1 MRVLLVL
8 SAICAS
14 LANAAD
20 SENLVA
26 HYLFD
31 DASGQTLHDRSGHG
45 HDGAI
50 SDAQWVPPSEGG
62 GLRFG
67 GSDKSYVDLGD
78 NPALKIAGD
87 STLFAW
93 VRLDASPYFD
103 DATNWT
109 IVDCERYRE
118 EGFVL
123 RVDGGS
129 GRVMYRESQH
139 EADRYAFGSQVLENR
154 AVHFIAVVRRG
165 NTATIYV
172 NGLPDGTLS
181 LQPAAYGEAP
191 LRISAPGQPFR
202 GTIYEVALFN
212 RAVSADEIAAW
223 YWSGAEKYRKSG
235 AKQGDL
241 SLQSYIYD
249 DDKEARASVSFLGIM
264 PLRDG
269 EEVRIALARR
279 DGDVLTSQTVS
290 KIPVEG
296 KGQYVF
302 SLDALND
309 GDYELRAELTGSS
322 RSARVAAPFHFPA
335 PPPVVPSPGE
345 MTVAQ
350 LPSQPAAPE
359 CRVEPTPGGGLILK
373 VGETPFTL
381 ESSFS
386 IPNGGD
392 NRLTCDDGTNAAGEP
407 EWHVLTSVPGGIA
420 ASGKHYEVKR
430 VFRTEPGRIVVT
442 DTITNRTNEP
452 LGLIF
457 HNRLATSG
465 EPFQKALIAAKE
477 TYRPV
482 EDRPLKFCPT
492 AFLVKPGLGVGL
504 VALDDVYI
512 VQSRGASDG
521 QTWVDLSSREFALDA
536 GASYTLEWA
545 IYANATGDYYDFVNA
560 IRRDEH
566 RNDVTIEG
574 ALAFVQGTQ
583 QRRDASLVP
592 GPEYFAMR
600 NPKYAT
606 LFCLSWCTDDPAIS
620 VEGIEFIEHPQE
632 RRQVRAMMD
641 GLRAVAPEVKGMFHV
656 AHQLFA
662 TNRPDEH
669 FRDSKV
675 IGPDGKQA
683 VYGHEYVG
691 SSYFSAERV
700 ADNWRWWI
708 YYPTLENSF
717 GKAMLDSV
725 DVMMDEMGARGV
737 FADGFLFGYGGE
749 YTYDRWDGH
758 SADIDP
764 ATHTI
769 ARKKTSVILITQDAM
784 TAWCNKI
791 RGKGGVVIA
800 NGVVPTRT
808 LCAMP
813 VITDKEVTEGPDVAL
828 LPAPVTLGNPAVC
841 STDEGAYDDVLSKL
855 RYGNLYWYYNEPV
868 KLAYESVPKQMFP
881 ITVQEV
887 HSGYVKGNER
897 LVTMHSAVYGWSES
911 RDLHLAYR
919 YDGRGHLVPANYTT
933 TVDAGP
939 VRTQIDLN
947 DRECAVLE
955 RIPVQIESE
964 TPVNVIADRDVNGHL
979 RLRLNGKGVVRIV
992 TAGTAPR
999 EITLDGPGE
1008 ITLD

>member
-1 MRVLLVL
+1 MHTLLALVL
-8 SAICAS
+8 ACIAAAAPGNAES
-14 LANAAD
+14 LT
-20 SENLVA
+20 A

-31 DASGQTLHDRSGHG
+31 EGSGTVLHDQSGHG
-45 HDGAI
+45 HDGVIA
-50 SDAQWVPPSEGG
+50 DAQWAPPSEGG

-67 GSDKSYVDLGD
+67 GSDKSYADLGD

-87 STLFAW
+87 STLLAW
-93 VRLDASPYFD
+93 VRLDASPYLD

-129 GRVMYRESQH
+129 GRVMYRESRH
-139 EADRYAFGSQVLENR
+139 ESDRCAFGVRVLENR
-154 AVHFIAVVRRG
+154 AVHFVAVVRQG
-165 NTATIYV
+165 GTATIYV
-172 NGLPDGTLS
+172 NGLPDGSLA
-181 LQPAAYGEAP
+181 LQPAVFGETP

-202 GTIYEVALFN
+202 GTIYEIALLG
-212 RAVSADEIAAW
+212 RAMSADEIADR
-223 YWSGAEKYRKSG
+223 YWSGVEKYGKEG
-235 AKQGDL
+235 ATQGQL
-241 SLQSYIYD
+241 SLTPYIYCD
-249 DDKEARASVSFLGIM
+249 EREARASVSFIGVM

-269 EEVRIALARR
+269 EEVRVSLARR
-279 DGDVLTSQTVS
+279 DGDALASQALSTV
-290 KIPVEG
+290 PDEG
-296 KGQYVF
+296 KRQFAF
-302 SLDALND
+302 SLDALTE

-322 RSARVAAPFHFPA
+322 RATRVAAPFRFPT
-335 PPPVVPSPGE
+335 PPPVVPSPHAFA
-345 MTVAQ
+345 VAA
-350 LPSQPAAPE
+350 LPSAPPLPD
-359 CRVEPTPGGGLILK
+359 CLVESTPGGGFRLS
-373 VGETPFTL
+373 VGETAL
-381 ESSFS
+381 AIESSFS
-386 IPNGGD
+386 IPNGGS
-392 NRLTCDDGTNAAGEP
+392 NRLVCANAVDASGEP
-407 EWHVLTSVPGGIA
+407 GWRIQSSIPGGLS
-420 ASGKHYEVKR
+420 ASGKHYGLKR

-442 DTITNRTNEP
+442 DTIANKTSEA
-452 LGLIF
+452 LGIVF
-457 HNRLATSG
+457 HNRLSANG
-465 EPFQKALIAAKE
+465 EPFQKALVAAKE
-477 TYRPV
+477 TYRPL
-482 EDRPLKFCPT
+482 EDRPLKFCPN
-492 AFLVKPGLGVGL
+492 AFLIKPGLGVGL

-521 QTWVDLSSREFALDA
+521 QTWVDLSSREFALAA

-545 IYANATGDYYDFVNA
+545 IYANATGDFYDFVNA

-566 RNDVTIEG
+566 RNNVTIEG
-574 ALAFVQGTQ
+574 CLAFIQGTQ
-583 QRRDASLVP
+583 QRRDVSLVP

-600 NPKYAT
+600 SPKYAT

-632 RRQVRAMMD
+632 RKQVRAMMD
-641 GLRAVAPEVKGMFHV
+641 GLRAVAPDVKGMFHV
-656 AHQLFA
+656 AHQLYA
-662 TNRPDEH
+662 TNRPDE
-669 FRDSKV
+669 RYADSRV

-717 GKAMLDSV
+717 GKAMIDSV

-764 ATHTI
+764 ATNAIT
-769 ARKKTSVILITQDAM
+769 RKKASVILLTQEAM
-784 TAWCNKI
+784 AAWCDTI
-791 RGKGGVVIA
+791 RAKGGVVIA

-841 STDEGAYDDVLSKL
+841 STDEGAYEDVLSKL
-855 RYGNLYWYYNEPV
+855 RYGNLYWYYNEPA
-868 KLAYESVPKQMFP
+868 KLAYESVPKRMFP

-887 HSGYVKGNER
+887 RSGYVKGNER
-897 LVTMHSAVYGWSES
+897 LVTMHSGVYGWPES

-919 YDGRGHLVPANYTT
+919 YDGRGHLVPAHYTT
-933 TVDAGP
+933 TVDAGS
-939 VRTQIDLN
+939 VRTQVDLN

-955 RIPVQIESE
+955 RVPVQIASAS
-964 TPVNVIADRDVNGHL
+964 PVNVIADRDAGG
-979 RLRLNGKGVVRIV
+979 RLRLLMNGKGSVRIQTV
-992 TAGTAPR
+992 DAGPK
-999 EITLDGPGE
+999 EIVLDGPGE
-1008 ITLD
+1008 FLLD